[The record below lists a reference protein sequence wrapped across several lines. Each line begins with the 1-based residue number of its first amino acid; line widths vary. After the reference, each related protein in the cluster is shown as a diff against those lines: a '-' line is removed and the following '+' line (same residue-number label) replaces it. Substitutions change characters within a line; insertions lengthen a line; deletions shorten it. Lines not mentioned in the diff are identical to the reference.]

1 MWVQVPLLVFKSL
14 AGLAQLGEH
23 PPYKGKVTGS
33 SPVSRIT
40 MFIVMVREAINFNKH
55 TNYWLAI
62 LTTYGTSPIKPE
74 DGATER
80 NFSHQ

>member
-40 MFIVMVREAINFNKH
+40 MLIVMVLEAINFNK
-55 TNYWLAI
+55 
-62 LTTYGTSPIKPE
+62 S
-74 DGATER
+74 
-80 NFSHQ
+80 